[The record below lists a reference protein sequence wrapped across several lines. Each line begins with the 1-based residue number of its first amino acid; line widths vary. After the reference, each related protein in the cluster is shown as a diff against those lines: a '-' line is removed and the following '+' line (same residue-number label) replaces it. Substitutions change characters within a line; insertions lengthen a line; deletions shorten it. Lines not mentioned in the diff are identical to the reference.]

1 MKIKSLVDVITNSSS
16 ECYQIKNTQGITAE
30 EFKEKWF
37 NELVRQRVYDKDGNC
52 LDEFCKEYNELTEE
66 NLSNKEIIEH
76 VIENLSQTIKFM
88 NKLLLSIYNKKNK
101 VVENDMFR
109 ISCLV
114 EKYNHPEESQLIEQ
128 FVRELR

>member
-1 MKIKSLVDVITNSSS
+1 MVEQHSEAYQLYNNLLVSFS
-16 ECYQIKNTQGITAE
+16 
-30 EFKEKWF
+30 
-37 NELVRQRVYDKDGNC
+37 ELVKHKKLIIRNDTVT
-52 LDEFCKEYNELTEE
+52 LDEFCKEYNDLTEE

-101 VVENDMFR
+101 VVENDIFR

-114 EKYNHPEESQLIEQ
+114 EKYNHPEESQIIEQ
-128 FVRELR
+128 LVNELK